1 MDFWL
6 VTPWALNES
15 ICGIKQGINGN
26 ENEKVAKAIYK
37 TAIDNSR
44 YHKFS

>member
-1 MDFWL
+1 MNFGQ
-6 VTPWALNES
+6 VTPWASDES
-15 ICGIKQGINGN
+15 GSGIKQGINGN